1 MQFRRI
7 LPYVLGLIVLAF
19 ALGSL
24 PRGSAGGSLLF
35 QATWLLYLI
44 YLGPIVILALTV
56 ALVVLIGMNWR
67 DLGSGLGFG
76 IAKNRKTG
84 KRRSRSSFIVSL
96 LMWGLAVGVLVVT
109 KGSILN
115 PNLLKNQTIQQIQKD
130 NQPPASTVQAGGLL
144 PTFSS
149 LVQSNWFS
157 IALLGLLI
165 VGGLVLVQSIRV
177 SLKEMGDVKMQDM
190 ELKQVEG
197 LHAVNDAMKLIDDTS
212 TDPRSRIINCYHL
225 MMTTV
230 SRLGAPV
237 SSDKT
242 ARELERAIRST
253 FSLTGPAT
261 SELTQ
266 LFEEARY
273 SLHDIA
279 DADASRAH
287 QYLDSIAGELRTQLD
302 SWT

>member
-1 MQFRRI
+1 M
-7 LPYVLGLIVLAF
+7 LGLIVLAF

-76 IAKNRKTG
+76 IAKSRKTG

>member
-1 MQFRRI
+1 M
-7 LPYVLGLIVLAF
+7 LGLIVLAF

-24 PRGSAGGSLLF
+24 PRGSAGGTLLS

-56 ALVVLIGMNWR
+56 GLVVLIGMNWR

-84 KRRSRSSFIVSL
+84 KRKSRSSFVISL
-96 LMWGLAVGVLVVT
+96 LMWGLAIGVLIVT
-109 KGSILN
+109 KGSIFN
-115 PNLLKNQTIQQIQKD
+115 PNLLKNQTIQQIQRD

-157 IALLGLLI
+157 VALIGLLI
-165 VGGLVLVQSIRV
+165 VGGLVLVQSFRV
-177 SLKEMGDVKMQDM
+177 SLKEMGDLKMQDM

-197 LHAVNDAMKLIDDTS
+197 LNAVQDAMKLIDDTT

-253 FSLTGPAT
+253 FSLTGTAT

-273 SLHDIA
+273 SLHEIV
-279 DADASRAH
+279 DADASKAH
-287 QYLDSIAGELRTQLD
+287 QYLDSIAGELRTQID
-302 SWT
+302 GWT